1 MVKGRDHELARA
13 ASNSTKGRTIKKR
26 QKLYLVWSWVSK
38 CSVKTYTIN
47 TIAFSLKYA
56 LLHNIRYRKQ
66 GVMLQPKAR
75 WHVYNIKCS
84 ARRVTRAPCN
94 NLYTYCLY
102 TLQTWHIIDI
112 WDGEWDVS
120 ITLKCHS
127 LLDLN
132 YIHLFEAILTQN
144 LVRWTCLNLT

>member
-13 ASNSTKGRTIKKR
+13 ASNSTKGQTIKKR
-26 QKLYLVWSWVSK
+26 KKLYLVWSWVSK

-47 TIAFSLKYA
+47 IIAFSLMYA
-56 LLHNIRYRKQ
+56 LLHNTRYRKQ
-66 GVMLQPKAR
+66 GAMLQPVAR

-84 ARRVTRAPCN
+84 ARRVTRAPWY
-94 NLYTYCLY
+94 NLYTYCLC
-102 TLQTWHIIDI
+102 TLKTWHIIDI

-120 ITLKCHS
+120 ISLKCHS

-132 YIHLFEAILTQN
+132 YIHLFEAILTQH
-144 LVRWTCLNLT
+144 LVR